1 MTPPPRASLVDPT
14 QPTLWLAI
22 GHVVFN
28 PLAWNII
35 SRNEYRNKTITKLVG
50 TPHRGVALL
59 GTAIFVAGLSR
70 DVVFAWA
77 MEHQPKLELLDTPL
91 VKYSGYT
98 SIALGLLLVLSSTY
112 QLGLVNTYLGDYFGL
127 LMEKRVTEFP
137 FSVLEHPMYYGS
149 TLNFFGTSLIQRSPA
164 GLLITLSVALVYQ
177 IAQGYEG
184 DFTGKIYAER
194 EKKRGKKK

>member
-1 MTPPPRASLVDPT
+1 MALPPLASLVDFT

-35 SRNEYRNKTITKLVG
+35 AQNEYRKKTITRLVG

-70 DVVFAWA
+70 DLVFAWA
-77 MEHQPKLELLDTPL
+77 MEHQPKLDTLDTPL

-98 SIALGLLLVLSSTY
+98 SIALGLLFVLSSTY
-112 QLGLVNTYLGDYFGL
+112 RLGLVNTYLGDYFGL
-127 LMEKRVTEFP
+127 LMDRRVTEFP
-137 FSVLEHPMYYGS
+137 FNVLEHPMYYGS
-149 TLNFFGTSLIQRSPA
+149 TLNFFGTALLRTSPA
-164 GLLITLSVALVYQ
+164 GLLITLSVAIVYQ

-194 EKKRGKKK
+194 EKKE